1 MESDMD
7 IREKIQR
14 KCERIAASIANYG
27 RSEGTE
33 IATQEEMYWLALQ
46 MALRGVLF
54 SYSADESTY
63 QNGDESYYYYWA
75 ISASEDR
82 DKVDGFLRY
91 YPVLSASK
99 LNKLYILTDDSQQHE
114 NVKLVRR
121 HVMRHDRQRRQRK
134 KKERLEQEAWER
146 EQRENEEREQR
157 ENEEREAAMQ
167 EAYDHRDDL
176 VWLVSRIESLGWE
189 VTLKRKTNTNHTN

>member
-1 MESDMD
+1 ME
-7 IREKIQR
+7 IREKIQQ
-14 KCERIAASIANYG
+14 KCERIAASIADHG
-27 RSEGTE
+27 RSDGTE
-33 IATQEEMYWLALQ
+33 IATHEEMHWLALQ

-75 ISASEDR
+75 ISASEER
-82 DKVDGFLRY
+82 DKVDEFLRCR
-91 YPVLSASK
+91 PVLSAST
-99 LNKLYILTDDSQQHE
+99 LNKLYILASNDSRQYE

-121 HVMRHDRQRRQRK
+121 QVMRRDRQRRQRE

-146 EQRENEEREQR
+146 EQREE
-157 ENEEREAAMQ
+157 EEREAAMQ

-176 VWLVSRIESLGWE
+176 AWLVSRIESLGWE
-189 VTLKRKTNTNHTN
+189 VTLKRKTTN

>member
-1 MESDMD
+1 MD
-7 IREKIQR
+7 IREKIQQ
-14 KCERIAASIANYG
+14 KCERIAASIAVNG

-46 MALRGVLF
+46 MALRGILF
-54 SYSADESTY
+54 SYRSDESTY

-82 DKVDGFLRY
+82 DTVDGFLGY
-91 YPVLSASK
+91 YPVLPVSK
-99 LNKLYILTDDSQQHE
+99 LNKLQTLADDSQQHE

-121 HVMRHDRQRRQRK
+121 HVMRRDRQRRQRE

-157 ENEEREAAMQ
+157 EDKECEAAIQ

-176 VWLVSRIESLGWE
+176 IWLVSRIESLGWE
-189 VTLKRKTNTNHTN
+189 VTLKRKSTD

>member
-1 MESDMD
+1 MD
-7 IREKIQR
+7 IRNKIQQ
-14 KCERIAASIANYG
+14 KCERIAASIADNG
-27 RSEGTE
+27 HSEGTE

-54 SYSADESTY
+54 SYSADESMY

-121 HVMRHDRQRRQRK
+121 HVMRRDRQRRQRE

-146 EQRENEEREQR
+146 EQREDEEREQR
-157 ENEEREAAMQ
+157 EDKEREAMQ

-189 VTLKRKTNTNHTN
+189 VTLKRKSIN

>member
-1 MESDMD
+1 MD
-7 IREKIQR
+7 IREKIQQ
-14 KCERIAASIANYG
+14 KCERIAASIADNG
-27 RSEGTE
+27 HSEGTE

-46 MALRGVLF
+46 MALRGILF
-54 SYSADESTY
+54 SYKADESTY

-75 ISASEDR
+75 ISASKDR
-82 DKVDGFLRY
+82 DKVDGFLRQ

-99 LNKLYILTDDSQQHE
+99 LNKLYVLAADDSQQHE

-121 HVMRHDRQRRQRK
+121 HVMRRDRQRRQRE

-146 EQRENEEREQR
+146 EQREEEEREQC
-157 ENEEREAAMQ
+157 EDEEREAAMQ

-176 VWLVSRIESLGWE
+176 TWLVSRIESLGWE
-189 VTLKRKTNTNHTN
+189 VTLKRKTNT

>member
-1 MESDMD
+1 ME
-7 IREKIQR
+7 IRENIQQ
-14 KCERIAASIANYG
+14 KCERIAANIADHG

-33 IATQEEMYWLALQ
+33 IATHEEMHWLALQ

-75 ISASEDR
+75 ISASEKR
-82 DKVDGFLRY
+82 DKVDGFLRC
-91 YPVLSASK
+91 YPVLSASELKK
-99 LNKLYILTDDSQQHE
+99 LHIIAAGDSRQYD
-114 NVKLVRR
+114 NVTLVRR
-121 HVMRHDRQRRQRK
+121 QGMRHDRQRRQRE

-146 EQRENEEREQR
+146 EQREE
-157 ENEEREAAMQ
+157 EEREAAMQ

-176 VWLVSRIESLGWE
+176 AWLVSRIESLGWE
-189 VTLKRKTNTNHTN
+189 VTLKRKTTD